1 MVYGDFQVV
10 QLPEK
15 CTGLVKQSFAGY
27 APLPFKVPF
36 TVTETVEGV
45 EVVGEQNHIQF
56 VLNMTFRVRT
66 DFQFVKEKKA
76 VRVTVQSYDILEEID
91 SEDDDVDDDML

>member
-1 MVYGDFQVV
+1 
-10 QLPEK
+10 
-15 CTGLVKQSFAGY
+15 
-27 APLPFKVPF
+27 
-36 TVTETVEGV
+36 
-45 EVVGEQNHIQF
+45 
-56 VLNMTFRVRT
+56 VRT